1 MACVLAHSVAA
12 SSAIED
18 SNFSAA
24 TKAKVRHWHERA
36 AALLNSLDLALGQTK
51 SGTAAAMERVDRLL
65 AAARVDIE
73 VLRLTLEEIHAELAE
88 PPVQAPKAAAEA
100 VKALTTGDI
109 ATLRTLH
116 ANPPQTVRDVLIC
129 TCTLLA
135 CGTSPPPR
143 EMLQWEDAQSRL
155 ASSDFKRSL
164 LGARACRNPVNR
176 RIDSQATM
184 RTRRHRRPLRSCST

>member
-1 MACVLAHSVAA
+1 M
-12 SSAIED
+12 
-18 SNFSAA
+18 
-24 TKAKVRHWHERA
+24 
-36 AALLNSLDLALGQTK
+36 
-51 SGTAAAMERVDRLL
+51 L